1 MSAKDIQAQLEA
13 EIDILADI
21 EHERWSHWQKY
32 MHDKGKRQSDGSMVI
47 PAELV
52 AQWDRQSATPFAKL
66 RDDEK
71 ESDREQVRKYLP
83 TVVDILTSDCS
94 K

>member
-1 MSAKDIQAQLEA
+1 MKAEQILNGLLEQ
-13 EIDILADI
+13 LADI

-32 MHDKGKRQSDGSMVI
+32 MHSKGVRQSDGSLLI

-52 AQWDRQSATPFAKL
+52 EQWDRQIATPYAEL
-66 RDDEK
+66 SDVEK

-83 TVVDILTSDCS
+83 TIINALSEQR
-94 K
+94 